1 MSKLTDSQLV
11 VLSSAAQN
19 KNGAIN
25 LPKHLKG
32 GAAVKVI
39 KPLLKQ
45 KLIKEIQAKPD
56 MPVWRRDEQGGRSHA
71 LIITRAGREAIN
83 VKSEDTED
91 KPQDADRH
99 ADITTASRHPLGKI
113 KTSSDDKK
121 SVPKPSA
128 NSGAAPVPRAG
139 SKLALVVKML
149 GRVHG
154 VSIDDLT
161 KATNWLPHTARAVI
175 TSLRNKGYRVET
187 ERNRDKMTIYRIIAA
202 GKAVSH
208 RKAA

>member
-1 MSKLTDSQLV
+1 MSKLTDSQFV
-11 VLSSAAQN
+11 VLSSATQH
-19 KNGAIN
+19 KDGAII

-32 GAAVKVI
+32 GAAAKVM

-45 KLIKEIQAKPD
+45 KLIKEIHAKTD
-56 MPVWRRDEQGGRSHA
+56 MPAWRRDAKEGRSYA
-71 LIITRAGREAIN
+71 LIITRAGRDVIN
-83 VKSEDTED
+83 VKSEDTKD
-91 KPQDADRH
+91 NPKTTDQH
-99 ADITTASRHPLGKI
+99 ADLATATRRPSEKI
-113 KTSSDDKK
+113 KTSSDNKK
-121 SVPKPSA
+121 SALKPSA
-128 NSGAAPVPRAG
+128 STEVAPAPRTG

-161 KATNWLPHTARAVI
+161 KATDWLPHTTRAVI

-187 ERNRDKMTIYRIIAA
+187 ERNRDKKTIYRIVADGEAA
-202 GKAVSH
+202 SH

>member
-11 VLSSAAQN
+11 VLSSAAQH
-19 KNGAIN
+19 KDGAII

-32 GAAVKVI
+32 GAAEKVVT
-39 KPLLKQ
+39 PLLKQ

-56 MPVWRRDEQGGRSHA
+56 MPVWRRDAKEGRSYA
-71 LIITRAGREAIN
+71 LIITRAGRDAIN

-91 KPQDADRH
+91 NPKNTDKQADL
-99 ADITTASRHPLGKI
+99 TTATRRPLGKI
-113 KTSSDDKK
+113 KTSSDDET
-121 SVPKPSA
+121 SVLKTSA
-128 NSGAAPVPRAG
+128 NSGATPVPRAG

-161 KATNWLPHTARAVI
+161 KATDWLPHTARAVI
-175 TSLRNKGYRVET
+175 TSLRNKGYRVVT
-187 ERNRDKMTIYRIIAA
+187 ERNRDKKTIYRIVGDGEAA
-202 GKAVSH
+202 SH
-208 RKAA
+208 SKAA